1 MSKAILVLP
10 ALSLLMLPVAAQAAT
25 ISIGC
30 TGGADTNVCELA
42 GSMFEERTGHT
53 VNIVSVPNNAT
64 EMLALYQQLLSARSP
79 DLDVLRI
86 DGTWQGMLEPFM
98 IDMAPVVAGREDQWF
113 PTIFQNNI
121 VNGKLVS
128 VPAFTDAGVLYYR
141 QDLLDK
147 HGMEVPTTWQELT
160 DTAQFIQDAER
171 AEGKADIW
179 GFVWQGRA
187 YEGLTC
193 DALEWIYSHGG
204 GTIIDPDGTITINNE
219 NAVTALELAASW
231 VGTISPEGVLT
242 YAEEEARGVFQNGNA
257 VFMRN
262 WPYAWTPAQAD
273 DSVIKGLVGVTT
285 LPAGGEN
292 GQSAATLGG
301 WSYAVS
307 DFSQNKEAATA
318 FVEFITSAEFQ
329 KIRAI
334 EFSNLPTMPA
344 VYEDAELIEKNSF
357 IAGLQD
363 VFLNAVSRPATV
375 SGERYNAV
383 STEFFN
389 TVHAVLSGSQE
400 AGPALEALEQSITRA
415 LRGR

>member
-1 MSKAILVLP
+1 MSKIILALP
-10 ALSLLMLPVAAQAAT
+10 ALTLLMLPSAAHAET

-30 TGGADTNVCELA
+30 TGGADTTICELA

-53 VNIVSVPNNAT
+53 VNIVAVPNNAT
-64 EMLALYQQLLSARSP
+64 EMLALYQQLLSARSS

-98 IDMAPVVAGREDQWF
+98 VDMASVVDGREDEWF

-121 VNGKLVS
+121 VNGKMVS

-147 HGMEVPTTWQELT
+147 HGREVPTTWQELT
-160 DTAQFIQDAER
+160 ETAQFIQDAER
-171 AEGKADIW
+171 AGGKTDIW

-193 DALEWIYSHGG
+193 DALEWVYSHGG
-204 GTIIDPDGTITINNE
+204 GTIISPDGTVTINNAQ
-219 NAVTALELAASW
+219 AVKALELAASW

-273 DSVIKGLVGVTT
+273 DSAIKGLVGVTI
-285 LPAGGEN
+285 LPAGEG

-301 WSYAVS
+301 WSYGVS
-307 DFSQNKEAATA
+307 EFSQNKDVATA

-329 KIRAI
+329 LIRAVQ
-334 EFSNLPTMPA
+334 FSNLPTMPA
-344 VYEDAELIEKNSF
+344 VYDEPELQERNSF
-357 IAGLQD
+357 IAGLQP

-375 SGERYNAV
+375 AGERYNAV

-389 TVHAVLSGSQE
+389 TVHAVLSGDQQ
-400 AGPALEALEQSITRA
+400 AGPALEALEQSIARA